1 MRAREKWRVVV
12 DFVNALTAIKAT
24 KNKTALIEI
33 VKSIAQDPDSRNEIG
48 NVAKNSKFIKAKL
61 KRNNAAI
68 LLEELIKKV

>member
-33 VKSIAQDPDSRNEIG
+33 VKSIAQNLDSRNEIG
-48 NVAKNSKFIKAKL
+48 DVAKNS
-61 KRNNAAI
+61 
-68 LLEELIKKV
+68 